1 MKDLRKLITVAFFLR
16 FSFGVGMMF
25 CSLLAAVSP
34 ALSDDHGKLE
44 RHYEDVYEHSF
55 KNEDHGNETT
65 GEIAAWMFGVANF
78 PVALSIIL
86 KTIGKMIPGRQ
97 NVKDMLVKF
106 NRHQKKYLM
115 KLHFWLNPVALG
127 IALTH
132 FSPSTCRTTA
142 LPEWGF
148 GVMLAIVLLGLI
160 MKFKLSPASMRQN
173 VFKFHTSPVLL
184 IAAVSILL
192 IGHSIAD

>member
-1 MKDLRKLITVAFFLR
+1 MNSR
-16 FSFGVGMMF
+16 FQKRT
-25 CSLLAAVSP
+25 SLLVTWMVLCFVFVVVAPV
-34 ALSDDHGKLE
+34 LSNDRKELKHHSDK
-44 RHYEDVYEHSF
+44 DIEHAS
-55 KNEDHGNETT
+55 KNQDHGNETT
-65 GEIAAWMFGVANF
+65 GEIAAWMIGVANF

-132 FSPSTCRTTA
+132 FSLSTCRTTA

-148 GVMLAIVLLGLI
+148 GVMLAIVLLGLM

-173 VFKFHTSPVLL
+173 VFKFHTSPILL